1 MNAFKQLDYKNET
14 VFGPDTNISNK
25 MHIYGSGWYE
35 ISTYSGQKE
44 LPDQLSDSWRW
55 KLQPVKLHS
64 LGHRTHRQG
73 LCLLI
78 PKCR

>member
-1 MNAFKQLDYKNET
+1 MNAFEQLDYKNET

-44 LPDQLSDSWRW
+44 LPDQLSNS
-55 KLQPVKLHS
+55 
-64 LGHRTHRQG
+64 
-73 LCLLI
+73 
-78 PKCR
+78 